1 MKPLETQSSSVESP
15 VLGDQ
20 EPGVCGERASWGPA
34 SGAIL
39 PLTILVPAY
48 NEERHLAQTLQS
60 LMSQTRPPEKI
71 IVIDDCST
79 DATGD
84 VARRAEVAVVRPPEN
99 TGSKALAQ
107 NAALD
112 QVETPYAMTVDADT
126 VLAPDALEKIFA
138 VFKGDQDEKI
148 AAACGFVVPRHV
160 RTIWERGRYIEY
172 LFSLTLHKRV
182 QDFYEKPVVG
192 SGCFCVYRTNLLKQ
206 IGGWS
211 NRTVAEDMDLTWGF
225 YGLGKVVRFVPD
237 AVCYP
242 VEPDTLSMLHT
253 QLRRWTHGF
262 AQNVKLHRG
271 LWPRVPILRGLIATG
286 VIDTMLAFLFL
297 FVIAPVMA
305 VVHSP
310 WWLMVYV
317 VDLPIVTVPALAA
330 GIKRREVGRVL
341 LSLPCYVPLRLVNA
355 WCSFEAIVSEWVL
368 NRPLTTFV
376 KGHT

>member
-1 MKPLETQSSSVESP
+1 MLLSISSPLGILRHQSKIKKQKTPLP
-15 VLGDQ
+15 VT
-20 EPGVCGERASWGPA
+20 V
-34 SGAIL
+34 
-39 PLTILVPAY
+39 LVPAF
-48 NEERHLAQTLQS
+48 NEEKHLAQTLQS
-60 LMSQTRPPEKI
+60 LMSQTRPPERI

-79 DATGD
+79 DDTGD
-84 VARRAEVAVVRPPEN
+84 IARRAEVDVVRPTAN

-107 NAALD
+107 NAALGRVD
-112 QVETPYAMTVDADT
+112 TPFAMTVDADT
-126 VLAPDALEKIFA
+126 VLAPNALETIFK
-138 VFKGDQDEKI
+138 VFDDDVDQTI
-148 AAACGFVVPRHV
+148 AAACGFVVPRYV

-172 LFSLTLHKRV
+172 LFSLTLHKPI
-182 QDFYEKPVVG
+182 QDFYQKPVVG
-192 SGCFCVYRTNLLKQ
+192 SGCFCVYRTGLLKQ
-206 IGGWS
+206 LGGWS

-271 LWPRVPILRGLIATG
+271 LWPRVPILRGLIATA
-286 VIDTMLAFLFL
+286 VIDTVLAFLLL

-305 VVHSP
+305 VVQSP

-317 VDLPIVTVPALAA
+317 IDLPIVAVPALAA

-341 LSLPCYVPLRLVNA
+341 VSLPCYVPLRLVNA
-355 WCSFEAIVSEWVL
+355 WRSFEALVSEWIL
-368 NRPLTTFV
+368 NRPLKTFV
-376 KGHT
+376 KGHA